1 MLGTSSG
8 KPWRNGAG
16 GGLLGH
22 AVMTDDGVKA
32 AAAVGVLGSVV
43 GLQWGRD
50 AALVLMEDIGICNIR
65 AMNFNYKFVVSIWAL
80 QLFQDYHLN
89 ASMWQ
94 MCITHFAIILSEIS
108 VPII

>member
-1 MLGTSSG
+1 MLVTSSG

-43 GLQWGRD
+43 GLQ
-50 AALVLMEDIGICNIR
+50 
-65 AMNFNYKFVVSIWAL
+65 
-80 QLFQDYHLN
+80 
-89 ASMWQ
+89 
-94 MCITHFAIILSEIS
+94 
-108 VPII
+108 